1 MLSTALSRKLTLK
14 APIFQAPMAGVT
26 TPELVVAVG
35 KAGAL
40 GGFGFA
46 YTEPEA
52 MKAAVEKVRAAA
64 QVPIHINLFVERAA
78 PPTSAEALRA
88 AAAAIRT
95 AFEELKV
102 KIPEELT
109 PPYCPDL
116 SAQIET
122 ALALRP
128 AVLTSHFNPFAPEVI
143 REARRSGILVGGS
156 ATTLDEAQQLEALGV
171 DFIIAQG
178 TEAGGHR
185 GTFTGAAEVGLIG
198 SLALTRMIVKRCR
211 VPVVA
216 AGGIMDGAGVAAVLA
231 LGAQAA
237 QIGTA
242 FIPCPESGAPAQHKQ
257 GVLNLFLNGTAV
269 TRAFSGRPAR
279 GIRNRFIEHT
289 ERHPGP
295 ILPFPAQHKLTVAL
309 RAESNRQGSPDY
321 VALWAGQ
328 GYPLATEE
336 KAGELIERWMKE
348 AEEALAALK
357 A

>member
-1 MLSTALSRKLTLK
+1 MLSTPLSRKLALK

-64 QVPIHINLFVERAA
+64 KVPIHINLFVERAA
-78 PPTSAEALRA
+78 PPTSEEALRA
-88 AAAAIRT
+88 AAAAIRPI
-95 AFEELKV
+95 FEELNV
-102 KIPEELT
+102 KIPEELQ

-116 SAQIET
+116 SEQIET

-128 AVLTSHFNPFAPEVI
+128 AVLTSHFNPFAPEAI
-143 REARRSGILVGGS
+143 RDAKRSGILVGGS
-156 ATTLDEAQQLEALGV
+156 ATTLEEAQQLEALGV

-242 FIPCPESGAPAQHKQ
+242 FIACPESGAPLQHKNSI
-257 GVLNLFLNGTAV
+257 LNSKKGTAI
-269 TRAFSGRPAR
+269 TPAFSGRPAR

-289 ERHPGP
+289 ESHPGP

-336 KAGELIERWMKE
+336 EAGELIARWMKE
-348 AEEALAALK
+348 AEEALSALK
-357 A
+357 S